1 MKRGTRRP
9 LLSPPLFHPLRASV
23 QPESEMGRLGEEGV
37 GLIDAGPN
45 KNPKASRQSEFTPQW
60 GGLGVVETLTMK

>member
-1 MKRGTRRP
+1 M
-9 LLSPPLFHPLRASV
+9 
-23 QPESEMGRLGEEGV
+23 QPESEMGWLGEEGV